1 MRRGGPRRPE
11 WTGPDDGLRLRD
23 PRSRVMAVRPI
34 LVYGDPRLEAEN
46 PPVTDFGED
55 LQSLIADLFESGW
68 KAPGLGLAAPQI
80 GVNLRLAT
88 VDLSVGKDPEQ
99 KIVLANPQ
107 IIHTE
112 GRVSMEE
119 GCLSFPGLFTTIAR
133 PRRLLVRAQDEHGEW
148 RSLDADG
155 LFAQA
160 VCHEVDHLDGRLL
173 VHHLRGL
180 KRQLFMRRVAKLRK
194 LGVWPPAA

>member
-1 MRRGGPRRPE
+1 
-11 WTGPDDGLRLRD
+11 
-23 PRSRVMAVRPI
+23 MAVRPI

-46 PPVTDFGED
+46 LRVTEFGED
-55 LQSLIADLFESGW
+55 LQGLIADLFETGW

-88 VDLSVGKDPEQ
+88 VDLSVGKNPDN
-99 KIVLANPQ
+99 KIVLANPE
-107 IIHTE
+107 IVSTE
-112 GRVSMEE
+112 GKVSLEE
-119 GCLSFPGLFTTIAR
+119 GCLSFPGLFTTINR
-133 PRRLLVRAQDEHGEW
+133 PRQLVVRAQDEHGTW
-148 RSLDADG
+148 RSIDADG

-180 KRQLFMRRVAKLRK
+180 KRQLFMRRVAKMRN
-194 LGVWPPAA
+194 LGVWPEQSSSF